1 MIRLLGSRYGW
12 MQIVRSALAGLLLA
26 SAASTQALVLA
37 VNEGVT
43 YQVIKEDMAA
53 RYAGI
58 AAGLSKVLK
67 QPVTVEPV
75 LDYASLRRGLADKRF
90 DLALVHP
97 AHISIEA
104 MKYSGYHLVA
114 VVRGY
119 QSYQAQ
125 FLVRGDSPLK
135 SLTELKGRKI
145 GAPDA
150 DSITSVMMRATLRD
164 AGLGLADT
172 EIVYTRY
179 QDAVP
184 FFVDNNLTPA
194 GATAANAVIKAWT
207 AKGGRVLAKSR
218 QVPIKHVIAA
228 PQIGPAQLEL
238 IRDYLLS
245 LDGSEDGRK
254 HLEPTR
260 YTGFDRYDEAAMLE
274 LGTWLG
280 L

>member
-1 MIRLLGSRYGW
+1 MRSLGSRYGW
-12 MQIVRSALAGLLLA
+12 TQFVRSALAGLLLA
-26 SAASTQALVLA
+26 GAASAQALVLA

-43 YQVIKEDMAA
+43 YQVVKEDMAA

-58 AAGLSKVLK
+58 AAGLSKILK

-75 LDYASLRRGLADKRF
+75 LDYPSLRRGLADKRF
-90 DLALVHP
+90 DLAIVHP
-97 AHISIEA
+97 AHLSIEA

-119 QSYQAQ
+119 QTYQAQ
-125 FLVRGDSPLK
+125 FLIRADSPLQ
-135 SLTELKGRKI
+135 SLADLKGHKL

-172 EIVYTRY
+172 QVVYTRY

-184 FFVDNNLTPA
+184 FFVDNNLTQT
-194 GATAANAVIKAWT
+194 GATAAGAVIKAWT
-207 AKGGRVLAKSR
+207 AKGGRVLAKSKP
-218 QVPIKHVIAA
+218 VPIKHVIAA
-228 PQIGPAQLEL
+228 PQISPKQLEL

-260 YTGFDRYDEAAMLE
+260 YTGFDRYDEAAL
-274 LGTWLG
+274 LGLGNWLG